1 MIEHMSQNMT
11 KTSKKA
17 LFQPYNEVKISS
29 FQDIQDRRGNRLPER
44 FAAWQE
50 RRPFVIGETGVGT
63 GLNMLC
69 AWACFDS

>member
-29 FQDIQDRRGNRLPER
+29 FQDIQDRRGNRLPKSAVG
-44 FAAWQE
+44 FAGDVQAIS
-50 RRPFVIGETGVGT
+50 RIRLRVLSRTV
-63 GLNMLC
+63 
-69 AWACFDS
+69 

>member
-29 FQDIQDRRGNRLPER
+29 FQDIQDRRGNRLPKPSVG
-44 FAAWQE
+44 FAGDVQAIS
-50 RRPFVIGETGVGT
+50 RICLRDLSRT
-63 GLNMLC
+63 L
-69 AWACFDS
+69 

>member
-29 FQDIQDRRGNRLPER
+29 FQDIQDRRGNRLPKPAMG
-44 FAAWQE
+44 FAGDVQAIS
-50 RRPFVIGETGVGT
+50 RIRLRDLSRT
-63 GLNMLC
+63 L
-69 AWACFDS
+69 